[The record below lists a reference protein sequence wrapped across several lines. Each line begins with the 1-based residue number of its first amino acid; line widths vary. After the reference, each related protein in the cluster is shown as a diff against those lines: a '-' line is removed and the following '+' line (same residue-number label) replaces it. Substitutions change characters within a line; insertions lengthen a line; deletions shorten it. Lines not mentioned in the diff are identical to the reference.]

1 MAASE
6 TPPPWQ
12 IEVRG
17 LCERPAVLGYEAL
30 RALGWME
37 LRSVV
42 RCPAGSGL
50 DGRLWGG
57 VPLTWLVAL
66 CAPTAGARYAIIHS
80 GPYATG
86 FRIDSLDR
94 RCAIL
99 ALAADGRLLDGA
111 SGGPVRLVVAKG
123 ACFDMVKAGDA
134 ISFEADG
141 SSATAITM
149 VRRRHNFA
157 TGASQP

>member
-1 MAASE
+1 MAAPE
-6 TPPPWQ
+6 TMPWQ
-12 IEVRG
+12 IAVGG
-17 LCERPAVLGYEAL
+17 LCERPAVLGFDAL
-30 RALGWME
+30 RALGWIEM
-37 LRSVV
+37 RSDV

-50 DGRLWGG
+50 DGSLWGG
-57 VPLTWLVAL
+57 VPLTWVVAL
-66 CAPTAGARYAIIHS
+66 CAPTAAARYAIIHS

-86 FRIDSLDR
+86 FRLDSLER

-99 ALAADGRLLDGA
+99 ALAADGKLLDRA

-123 ACFDMVKAGDA
+123 ACFDMVKAVDA

-149 VRRRHNFA
+149 VRRRHNFDS
-157 TGASQP
+157 GVSQP